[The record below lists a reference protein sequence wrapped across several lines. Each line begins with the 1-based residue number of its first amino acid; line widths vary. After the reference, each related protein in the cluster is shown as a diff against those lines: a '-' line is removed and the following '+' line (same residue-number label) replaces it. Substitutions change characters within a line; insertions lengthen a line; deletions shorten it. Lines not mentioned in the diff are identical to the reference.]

1 MGESNTNHRT
11 LVSGIQIKGAVPV
24 GLANV
29 PGVHGTGTLTGLAT
43 RNSDNKRVLVTNAH
57 VLVGLTA
64 GGGYRNPT
72 STKDENMH
80 QGKAGGMTR
89 WATSLT
95 ESSSCGVRARTSPPT
110 QPSAT

>member
-80 QGKAGGMTR
+80 QGEGGR
-89 WATSLT
+89 DDKVGDILD
-95 ESSSCGVRARTSPPT
+95 
-110 QPSAT
+110 